1 MIKARL
7 RTKLL
12 LSLFLTITVLTCVM
26 LLIVRHQL
34 SARARQEIFEAL
46 RNSVVTFQNFQR
58 EREITLARSAG
69 LLANLPSLKALMTTG
84 DPVTIQDA
92 SEDFAKLAGS
102 DLLLLADRSGKV
114 MALHTSTS
122 GFSRDAAANS
132 LGRALGRGQNR
143 DWWFGAGHLYE
154 VFLQPIYFGS
164 PQEGLPLGVLAL
176 GYEIDDRVA
185 EEVSQI
191 ASSQVAFHY
200 GNSVVVS
207 TLPPAQ
213 AADLAR
219 RRDLLMQNPML
230 GPQDIQLAEEQFLAT
245 RVELTPDGIS
255 RVSLSVLKSY
265 DIATRF
271 LQILNRL
278 LLGVGL
284 AAVLA
289 GAALV
294 FFISDTF
301 TRPLA
306 GLLSGVHALEKG
318 DFHFPLKPHGGD
330 EVAELTVSFD
340 RMRKSLQKSQQELL
354 HAERLAT
361 VGRMASSISHDLRH
375 PLTAI
380 LAYAE
385 FLSESNLGENQRID
399 LYQEIRGAVGRMTEL
414 ISSLL
419 EFSRAQQI
427 LRPVQENVAD
437 LVDRVIQAI
446 RLRPEFNKIEITC
459 EREGSTEAWCDAKK
473 LERALHNLILNACE
487 AVSPDTGKIAI
498 RAARDGNSI
507 EIRVADNG
515 PGIPEPIRD
524 SLFHPFISHGKEN
537 GTGLGLAVVQK
548 VAQDHGGQVV
558 VESTGSSGTVFKLK
572 IPLVALSGP
581 TVNPPGQ
588 RDSRLARS

>member
-12 LSLFLTITVLTCVM
+12 FSLILTITALTSVT

-84 DPVTIQDA
+84 DPATIQDA
-92 SEDFAKLAGS
+92 SEDFTKLAGS

-122 GFSRDAAANS
+122 GFDREAAATS

-143 DWWFGAGHLYE
+143 DWWFGTGHLYE

-176 GYEIDDRVA
+176 GYEIDHRVA

-191 ASSQVAFHY
+191 ASSQVAFRY
-200 GNSVVVS
+200 GSSIVVS

-213 AADLAR
+213 AADLSR
-219 RRDLLMQNPML
+219 RTDLLAQNPTL
-230 GPQDIQLAEEQFLAT
+230 GPQDLQLAEEQFLAT
-245 RVELTPDGIS
+245 SVGLTPGGGS
-255 RVSLSVLKSY
+255 QVSLSVLKS
-265 DIATRF
+265 DDMATRF
-271 LQILNRL
+271 LRTLNRL

-289 GAALV
+289 GAGLV

-301 TRPLA
+301 TKPLA
-306 GLLSGVHALEKG
+306 SLLSGVRALEQG
-318 DFHFPLKPHGGD
+318 DFHFPLEPQGRD
-330 EVAELTVSFD
+330 ELAELTISFD
-340 RMRKSLQKSQQELL
+340 HMRKSLQKSQQQLL

-385 FLSESNLGENQRID
+385 FLSERNLGDIQRLN

-419 EFSRAQQI
+419 EFSKAQQV
-427 LRPVQENVAD
+427 LRPVQENVAE
-437 LVDRVIQAI
+437 LADRVIQSI
-446 RLRPEFNKIEITC
+446 RLRPEFNKIEIKH
-459 EREGSTEAWCDAKK
+459 EREGSPLAWVDPRK
-473 LERALHNLILNACE
+473 LERALYNLILNACE
-487 AVSPDTGKIAI
+487 AVSPDSGKITI
-498 RAARDGNSI
+498 RTVRDGNCLEFCI
-507 EIRVADNG
+507 ADNG
-515 PGIPEPIRD
+515 PGIPEPIRG

-548 VAQDHGGQVV
+548 VVQDHGGQINIAA
-558 VESTGSSGTVFKLK
+558 TGESGTVFKLR
-572 IPLVALSGP
+572 IPQPVSPGSVPAP
-581 TVNPPGQ
+581 TSP
-588 RDSRLARS
+588 RDSRLART